1 MRRER
6 HVIPS
11 AFLFLAACSS
21 DQTSGAISAVPA
33 HVAVIAGDA
42 QLADIGDSLVQP
54 LRFQVTDA
62 KNRPVAGVTVTF
74 AVTVGDGVVPDARK
88 TTDGDGVVETAWIMG
103 NLGGVQLLEAS
114 VNTSIVAIAS
124 AATCLPGDCY
134 PESRLEGPLS
144 DATLLTLAT
153 YDGSGQA
160 MHPDIVH
167 GHGAAGGF
175 WLAATPYPGGDLT
188 RENPSI
194 FHNSGDATWQ
204 VPAGLTNPLALPTGV
219 NGYNSDPDIV
229 FNPTDQRLWL
239 YYRAYSPQQNVISVM
254 RSPDGSHWDKPATVI
269 TVPSHQLVSPSIVRG
284 APHSPWLMWGV
295 NAGPQGC
302 AAART
307 TVERRTSADGLNWSA
322 TTVTDLAQPGQV
334 IWHIDV
340 EWIPA
345 RSEYWA
351 LYNSYPAGGSCAT
364 HALYLARSSDG
375 LHWTVSPS
383 PIARSGV
390 IEAFSDI
397 IYRSTF
403 ITDSK
408 ANRVMLWMSGAAFV
422 EGAGYVWRT
431 ATVATSTAELFAIA
445 SAPGPATS
453 TVAYR
458 ALPPP
463 ER

>member
-1 MRRER
+1 L
-6 HVIPS
+6 
-11 AFLFLAACSS
+11 LFACSP
-21 DQTSGAISAVPA
+21 DQSSSTASAPA
-33 HVAVIAGDA
+33 HITVIAGDA
-42 QLADIGDSLVQP
+42 QLADVGDSLP
-54 LRFQVTDA
+54 RPIRFQVTDS
-62 KNRPVAGVTVTF
+62 KDRPVAGIPVTLS
-74 AVTVGDGVVPDARK
+74 VTVGDGIVPELRK
-88 TTDGDGVVETAWIMG
+88 TSDADGMVQTAWIMG
-103 NLGGVQLLEAS
+103 SMGGVQLLEAS
-114 VNTSIVAIAS
+114 IDSRIIAIAS

-153 YDGSGQA
+153 YDSSGQA
-160 MHPDIVH
+160 MHPDVVH
-167 GHGAAGGF
+167 GHGAASGF

-194 FHNSGDATWQ
+194 FRSSGGSGSTWV
-204 VPAGLTNPLALPTGV
+204 VPEGVSNPLALPSGV
-219 NGYNSDPDIV
+219 NGYLSDPDII

-239 YYRAYSPQQNVISVM
+239 YYRAYSTQQNVISVL
-254 RSPDGSHWDKPATVI
+254 RSADGMHWDRSTTVI

-284 APHSPWLMWGV
+284 APHAPWLMWGV

-302 AAART
+302 SATRT
-307 TVERRTSADGLNWSA
+307 TVERRTSTDGFNWTSA
-322 TTVTDLAQPGQV
+322 TPTDLAQPGQV

-340 EWIPA
+340 EWVAA

-351 LYNSYPAGGSCAT
+351 LYNTFPEGGSCAT

-375 LHWTVSPS
+375 VHWTVSPS
-383 PIARSGV
+383 PIARSGL
-390 IEAFSDI
+390 IEQFSDI

-408 ANRVMLWMSGAAFV
+408 ANRVMLWMSGAAYI
-422 EGAGYVWRT
+422 GGNYVWRT
-431 ATVATSTAELFAIA
+431 ATVATSTAELMAIA
-445 SAPGPATS
+445 AAPGPAMS
-453 TVAYR
+453 PVAYR